1 MMSDGNNSNNAST
14 YSYVGISRTQ
24 TSETQEAPR
33 NESFV
38 TPVPVIAT
46 DRKFFS
52 FDAMRVPELKYQA
65 ASAQPFEAPPAAP
78 PHFARLNLDRFKAP
92 DINLSFMAQPKKFM
106 KLNDTAKHC
115 CDGHNCPGDPHPEP
129 ADQSAAAAAETSAAA
144 ASQESDL
151 RPGAM
156 PFDPWT
162 NGDPWQRPESISS
175 ASAAAPT
182 PVPSESAFHKFMR
195 QGAAL
200 LSTPGQPGYGPRREA
215 ADRDPRRKP
224 DSSFVWFPQHVPA
237 SSLVEALDLYHAS
250 TRLEHCDGLLVDT
263 GAYDNLTGSEWAGR
277 VQATAARFGHGTEW
291 TQMSTPLSIDG
302 VGNGSSSCERA
313 AKIPISLKCDDGTL
327 LQSTFS
333 APVVEQSTGKQ
344 LPALLGIR
352 SMKAQRVLLDCIH
365 NKYIIVGQGGFQ
377 LQLSPG
383 SKVLT
388 MVESRSGHLLLPC
401 TSWQTEQASRTA
413 QSQKLVFNSAGDSVP
428 MQYQ

>member
-1 MMSDGNNSNNAST
+1 
-14 YSYVGISRTQ
+14 
-24 TSETQEAPR
+24 
-33 NESFV
+33 
-38 TPVPVIAT
+38 
-46 DRKFFS
+46 
-52 FDAMRVPELKYQA
+52 
-65 ASAQPFEAPPAAP
+65 
-78 PHFARLNLDRFKAP
+78 
-92 DINLSFMAQPKKFM
+92 
-106 KLNDTAKHC
+106 
-115 CDGHNCPGDPHPEP
+115 
-129 ADQSAAAAAETSAAA
+129 
-144 ASQESDL
+144 
-151 RPGAM
+151 
-156 PFDPWT
+156 
-162 NGDPWQRPESISS
+162 
-175 ASAAAPT
+175 
-182 PVPSESAFHKFMR
+182 
-195 QGAAL
+195 
-200 LSTPGQPGYGPRREA
+200 
-215 ADRDPRRKP
+215 
-224 DSSFVWFPQHVPA
+224 VPA

-401 TSWQTEQASRTA
+401 TSWQTEPASRTA